1 MKKPAC
7 SRLWQVEA
15 TEDARL
21 GGSELA
27 SFRRHAAT
35 CRVCSV
41 EIERLRELRELA
53 LALPH
58 LEASSLEH
66 RRQRQS
72 LLRKANELTLEPPPR
87 VSRRALGAAVVLAA
101 TTAMAAGGGYLLRP
115 PAPSAPPAHAA
126 LHAPLPVARQAVG
139 RPVRAA
145 AASEPSAAP
154 TEPAT
159 SAAPPAVVAKA
170 PGPGVHPMRSSAP
183 HARHAPSRHASALRH
198 KAVARIPDA
207 ESVQLPRSPTAGKD
221 FAGAMS
227 AFNSGDFGR
236 AEHLFTD
243 FVQHHAGDSRAEDA
257 AFLRA
262 IARQRRGD
270 SAGAKALAREYLV
283 HYPGA
288 LRHEEAAAML
298 GR

>member
-1 MKKPAC
+1 MKQPAC

-15 TEDARL
+15 TEDGRL

-35 CRVCSV
+35 CRVCKV
-41 EIERLRELRELA
+41 ELERLRELRELS
-53 LALPH
+53 LELPQ
-58 LEASSLEH
+58 LETSPLEH

-101 TTAMAAGGGYLLRP
+101 TTAMAAGGAYLLRP
-115 PAPSAPPAHAA
+115 PAPPVPPAHTA
-126 LHAPLPVARQAVG
+126 LHVPAPVAPRAVG
-139 RPVRAA
+139 RPARAA
-145 AASEPSAAP
+145 AAREPSAAP
-154 TEPAT
+154 TQPVT
-159 SAAPPAVVAKA
+159 SAAPPAVVARVPE
-170 PGPGVHPMRSSAP
+170 PGAHPMQNSAL
-183 HARHAPSRHASALRH
+183 HVRHAPSRHASALRH
-198 KAVARIPDA
+198 EAVARIPDA
-207 ESVQLPRSPTAGKD
+207 ASVQLPRPPPAGKD

-236 AEHLFTD
+236 AEHLFAD
-243 FVQHHAGDSRAEDA
+243 FVQHYPGDSRAEDA

-262 IARQRRGD
+262 VARQRRGD
-270 SAGAKALAREYLV
+270 TEGAKALAREYLAN
-283 HYPGA
+283 YPGA
-288 LRHEEAAAML
+288 LRQEEAEAML